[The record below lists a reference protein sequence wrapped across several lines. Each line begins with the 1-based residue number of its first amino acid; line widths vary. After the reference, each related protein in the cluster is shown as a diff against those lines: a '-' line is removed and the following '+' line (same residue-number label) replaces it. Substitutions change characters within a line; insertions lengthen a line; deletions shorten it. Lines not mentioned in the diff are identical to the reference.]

1 VRLRAGAILQTG
13 VVASDKAVGGI
24 ERKRP
29 PSWREVFAGKRGRL
43 TAGLLIL
50 EALYAIEALMVVTIL
65 PAIRADLGGLPLYG
79 WVLAASS
86 FGAFG
91 AIPVGGRAADK
102 FGPRRPLA
110 VLLAMFGAGLAA
122 AALAPSM
129 LFVALGRFLQGMAA
143 GGLYA
148 VSLGAVAK
156 TYPPRLRPR
165 VLALLAS
172 MWILPGLCGPP
183 LGALLA
189 TAFGWRWAFVA
200 PMPVLAICAW
210 LVLPALPASGR
221 TESAPLPLRW
231 PLQLTVGAGLFLAGL
246 SHPAPASFALCP
258 AGLVLAIPALA
269 RIVPPGTFRARRGI
283 PAAAAAAFLLS
294 AAFFAVDGFV
304 PLMLTGVRGFSVAAA
319 SVVVSAATVAWSIG
333 SWWQSRRAEAWS
345 AAALVRLGAA
355 LIAAGAIAVTG
366 GLLGLPVVT
375 VYLGWTV
382 AGVGMGIAFPTIPLA
397 VMGAATGGDE
407 AGQLSSSLLMD
418 TLGVAMGAGLGGA
431 SVALAKAAG
440 AGLPAGL
447 TGAFLLGAGCAA
459 LVMMVA
465 HRLPR
470 KPQGPRESPVP
481 TRYAGPG
488 EPGGR
493 EGS

>member
-1 VRLRAGAILQTG
+1 VRVMFEPGRDAILQRG
-13 VVASDKAVGGI
+13 KAVKSI
-24 ERKRP
+24 EPKRP

-50 EALYAIEALMVVTIL
+50 EALYAIEALMVVAIL

-91 AIPVGGRAADK
+91 AIPVGGRAADR

-110 VLLAMFGAGLAA
+110 VLLAMFGAGLVA
-122 AALAPSM
+122 AALAPDM
-129 LFVALGRFLQGMAA
+129 LVVALGRFMQGMAA

-148 VSLGAVAK
+148 VSLGTVAK

-165 VLALLAS
+165 VLALLAA
-172 MWILPGLCGPP
+172 MWILPGLLGPP

-200 PMPVLAICAW
+200 PMPVLAVCAW

-221 TESAPLPLRW
+221 TESARLPLRW
-231 PLQLTVGAGLFLAGL
+231 PLQLTIGAGLFLAGL
-246 SHPAPASFALCP
+246 SHPGPTSFALCP
-258 AGLVLAIPALA
+258 AGLGLAIPALA
-269 RIVPPGTFRARRGI
+269 HIVPAGTFRARRGI
-283 PAAAAAAFLLS
+283 PAAAASAFLLS

-319 SVVVSAATVAWSIG
+319 SVVVSAATVAWSMG
-333 SWWQSRRAEAWS
+333 SWWQSRHAEAWS

-355 LIAAGAIAVTG
+355 LIVAGAAAAAG
-366 GLLGLPVVT
+366 GLLALPVVT

-382 AGVGMGIAFPTIPLA
+382 AGVGMGVAFPTIPLA
-397 VMGAATGGDE
+397 VMGAAAAGDE
-407 AGQLSSSLLMD
+407 AGELSSSLLMD

-431 SVALAKAAG
+431 SVALARAAG
-440 AGLPAGL
+440 AGLRAGL
-447 TGAFLLGAGCAA
+447 GGAFLLGAVCAG
-459 LVMMVA
+459 LVVMIA

-470 KPQGPRESPVP
+470 KPRGQQESPVP
-481 TRYAGPG
+481 TSHAGPG
-488 EPGGR
+488 G
-493 EGS
+493 